1 MKKNFFL
8 CLLST
13 ISLSSVNN
21 FAQNYADPDSLVRI
35 YPYVFRLNPVNSDS
49 INYNLAIDLLNG
61 ENYFRNSFDNYTNK
75 IIRENLDWGIKSI
88 SIVTEN
94 EFISEI
100 RSYLGI
106 SKNLFA
112 MILVLIHI
120 VKYY

>member
-61 ENYFRNSFDNYTNK
+61 ENYFRNSFDNYANK
-75 IIRENLDWGIKSI
+75 IIRENLDWGLKSI

>member
-1 MKKNFFL
+1 MNKNLFL

-13 ISLSSVNN
+13 ILLSSVNN
-21 FAQNYADPDSLVRI
+21 FAQHDADPDSLVRI
-35 YPYVFRLNPVNSDS
+35 YPYVFRLNPVNSNS

-61 ENYFRNSFDNYTNK
+61 ENYFRNSFDNYANK
-75 IIRENLDWGIKSI
+75 IIRENLDWGLKSI